1 LLIAIIFF
9 GSTFQG
15 KLSSHH
21 KVFET
26 MRQLTSRTPIEL
38 FHSEIKSRKI
48 GDYLAKRIIG
58 HVTARDIREAHC
70 PD

>member
-26 MRQLTSRTPIEL
+26 MRLQGHQSNFFTVKLNPEKLGKRNGEVLVDVDVVATS
-38 FHSEIKSRKI
+38 F
-48 GDYLAKRIIG
+48 
-58 HVTARDIREAHC
+58 
-70 PD
+70 